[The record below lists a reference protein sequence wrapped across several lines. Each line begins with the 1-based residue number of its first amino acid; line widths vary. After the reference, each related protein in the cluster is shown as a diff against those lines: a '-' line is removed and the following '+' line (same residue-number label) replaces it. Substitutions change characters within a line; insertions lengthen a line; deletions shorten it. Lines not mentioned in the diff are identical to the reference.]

1 MTLNLVLVGFGNAG
15 RRVATLLDELRP
27 RLAPDSGFDTR
38 VVGIATRRHGC
49 AFAPA
54 GLDAVAAARQAAAGQ
69 SISAFTAGG
78 DPPSDAFDL
87 VAQAAA
93 ARLPDPAVMVEAT
106 VLDVVTGRPAA
117 DHIRAALAAG
127 MHVVTSNKGPI
138 ACAYQDLRAEATRAG
153 RQLLFEGTVLDGIP
167 LFNLVRETL
176 PAVHVTGFRGI
187 LNTTTHHV
195 LVSMEGGQEFSEALA
210 AMQRAGI
217 AEADPSLDVEG
228 WDAAAKVAAL
238 ANVLMG
244 ARLTPVAVDR
254 VGITG
259 VRRAD
264 VAAARGRGRRLRLVA
279 TGWLED
285 GLARGRVALE
295 EIADDD
301 PLAGLGALDNAVV
314 LQTDLLGELAIVE
327 RGGGLTQTAY
337 AVVTDLAALARR
349 L

>member
-1 MTLNLVLVGFGNAG
+1 MTLDLVLVGFGNAG

-27 RLAPDSGFDTR
+27 LLARDHGFDTR

-54 GLDAVAAARQAAAGQ
+54 GLD
-69 SISAFTAGG
+69 S
-78 DPPSDAFDL
+78 
-87 VAQAAA
+87 AAA
-93 ARLPDPAVMVEAT
+93 ARLAAAGESIAPLDAGRTPPTDALALIARVAAADLPDPTVMVETT
-106 VLDVVTGRPAA
+106 VLDVVTGRPAV
-117 DHIRAALAAG
+117 DHIRAALAAR
-127 MHVVTSNKGPI
+127 MHVVTANKGPI
-138 ACAYQDLRAEATRAG
+138 ACAYQDLRAEAARAG

-167 LFNLVRETL
+167 VFNLVRDTL
-176 PAVHVTGFRGI
+176 PAVRVTGFRGI
-187 LNTTTHHV
+187 VNTTTHHV
-195 LVSMEGGQEFSEALA
+195 LVSMEHGQEFDEALA

-244 ARLTPVAVDR
+244 ARLTPADVDR

-264 VAAARGRGRRLRLVA
+264 VAAVRLRGRRLRLVA
-279 TGWLED
+279 TGWLE
-285 GLARGRVALE
+285 GGFARGRVALD

-314 LQTDLLGELAIVE
+314 LQTDLLGELVVVE
-327 RGGGLTQTAY
+327 RGGGLTHTAY
-337 AVVTDLAALARR
+337 AVVTDLAAVARR